1 MRNLLVLLFL
11 NVLSCNSSYGEIF
24 GKNKNF
30 KINISA
36 PYFSYIM
43 EVINHYKSARE
54 KTRPHRQI
62 TYITKKLSVYEKD
75 KTIKV
80 NIYTDRDYIG
90 KDKIIMGGI
99 ASYTLDKKTGEIL
112 NYSFGK

>member
-11 NVLSCNSSYGEIF
+11 NVLSCNSSYGEISRE
-24 GKNKNF
+24 NKNF

-43 EVINHYKSARE
+43 EVINHYKSVRE
-54 KTRPHRQI
+54 KSRPYRQI
-62 TYITKKLSVYEKD
+62 TYITKKLSVYEKE

-80 NIYTDRDYIG
+80 NIYTDQDYI
-90 KDKIIMGGI
+90 KKWVLGGI